1 MRDLQEILYKQAI
14 EKKKQVMIFLKN
26 GVRLPGQIIATDKF
40 TILIES
46 NRQQQLIYKQAIS
59 TIV

>member
-1 MRDLQEILYKQAI
+1 MKDLQENVYKQAI
-14 EKKKQVMIFLKN
+14 EKRKQVMIFLKS
-26 GVRLPGQIIATDKF
+26 GVRIPGQIIATDKF

-46 NRQQQLIYKQAIS
+46 NRQQQLIYKQEIS